1 MLVVAVPADNFVA
14 LPLVVVAAETAAGV
28 VAEIDTVAVTA
39 AVVAVAA
46 AAAAD
51 YTAHTPLVADPFA
64 AADTWVQPTGSW
76 NAVAA
81 EVGPLPDFLHS
92 NYYNS
97 DSWFC

>member
-39 AVVAVAA
+39 AVVA
-46 AAAAD
+46 AAD
-51 YTAHTPLVADPFA
+51 YTAHMRLVADPFA

-97 DSWFC
+97 DSWFR